1 MAPKHVGWD
10 KPLQL
15 KPKRNNK
22 TSFHGPVA
30 AAAVEEERRRISRE
44 LHDRVL
50 QLLTTIQLRSELCY
64 TELIRKPEELERE
77 LKMVAETAHKAA
89 TEIRSLLLEKR
100 PAGHLAAGTLE
111 RRLKE
116 EMEIFRAR
124 TGLKLELE
132 CAIGAHDLPYETE
145 QQLYFA
151 LREGIIN
158 AIRHSRATE
167 LGLSLSQ
174 DDTTCHVS
182 LIDNGVGFLM
192 SSAEGSGGF
201 GLKGMRERIEKV
213 GGQLSIETAPGKGT
227 HLSMAVPLRPKA
239 NRKSDRS

>member
-1 MAPKHVGWD
+1 M
-10 KPLQL
+10 
-15 KPKRNNK
+15 
-22 TSFHGPVA
+22 
-30 AAAVEEERRRISRE
+30 EEERRRISRE

-77 LKMVAETAHKAA
+77 LKTVAETAHKAA

-100 PAGHLAAGTLE
+100 PTAQLAAGTLE

-116 EMEIFRAR
+116 EMAIFRAR
-124 TGLKLELE
+124 TGLKLDLE
-132 CAIGAHDLPYETE
+132 CSIDAHDLPYEAE

-151 LREGIIN
+151 LREGLIN

-167 LGLSLSQ
+167 LKLSLVQ
-174 DDTTCHVS
+174 NRKTCRVS
-182 LIDNGVGFLM
+182 LIDNGIGFDL
-192 SSAEGSGGF
+192 SSAESSGGF

-213 GGQLSIETAPGKGT
+213 GGQLFIETHPGKGT
-227 HLSMAVPLRPKA
+227 HLSMAVPLKA
-239 NRKSDRS
+239 NKPDRH